1 MFRVKGLG
9 RRGLEASIHLSIT
22 HIWRFWSLVTHAMS
36 P

>member
-1 MFRVKGLG
+1 
-9 RRGLEASIHLSIT
+9 LEASIHLSIT